1 MSSAVIRKEDP
12 SSFQP
17 WKLDNFE
24 LGGSSTAKQEMEGV
38 KLPTIE
44 QISNIEEQARKEG
57 YDAGHAE
64 GLAEG
69 RKLAAIETDRMR
81 QLADV
86 FATEVNQADEA
97 ISGQVLELSIDLA
110 RAMFKSALAVRPELI
125 IPIVREAVRYLPVF
139 SQPAM
144 LYLSPDDVSVVQT
157 GIGDELTKIGWQIT
171 GDPALEAGSCR
182 VETPNNQID
191 ASVPTRW
198 KRLTAALGKESDWL
212 AD

>member
-24 LGGSSTAKQEMEGV
+24 LGDNNATKSQTEGV

-44 QISNIEEQARKEG
+44 QISAIEEQARKEG

-69 RKLAAIETDRMR
+69 RKLAAIETDRIR
-81 QLADV
+81 ALAEV
-86 FATEVNQADEA
+86 FSTEVNQADET
-97 ISGQVLELSIDLA
+97 ISQQVLELSIDLA

-144 LYLSPDDVSVVQT
+144 LYLNPDDVRIVQT